1 MIGSWGKM
9 LKQLLL
15 RLKRKLKDKHY
26 ELEAQY
32 TIYALFMTV
41 LTIVAYI
48 AVYPLLNETIENSGI
63 TGMEGTLISY
73 TPLFIFLF
81 ILWSA
86 MWYVNPHREK

>member
-1 MIGSWGKM
+1 M
-9 LKQLLL
+9 LKHLLEKI
-15 RLKRKLKDKHY
+15 RNKHV
-26 ELEAQY
+26 ELQAQY

-41 LTIVAYI
+41 LTIVAYV
-48 AVYPLLNETIENSGI
+48 AVYPLLNDTITDSGI

-86 MWYVNPHREK
+86 MWYVNPYREK